1 MNAIGVGPKA
11 RGHPSGIM
19 FKLIRVPFIVLINVN
34 AEYAEP
40 NKKINHLWE
49 IGLVYTRVPELC
61 FNFISR

>member
-1 MNAIGVGPKA
+1 
-11 RGHPSGIM
+11 M